1 MVGDAMDANIAL
13 GAAVAA
19 GGVAGFASKGSVP
32 SLVAGGISGL
42 GLIACGR
49 TSNFKAAAVISA
61 ILTLIMSIRFA
72 KTKKVMPAGMVAILS
87 SGGLIF
93 NLLKIR
99 Q

>member
-1 MVGDAMDANIAL
+1 M
-13 GAAVAA
+13 AA

-61 ILTLIMSIRFA
+61 TWHSLVVQDILAVLS
-72 KTKKVMPAGMVAILS
+72 MVWH
-87 SGGLIF
+87 GHPYF
-93 NLLKIR
+93 QQKPR
-99 Q
+99 QF